1 MFFQVTAMGYFSVE
15 AMRIFA
21 CKCDF
26 VEEVVEHFC
35 IEQRGIQFL

>member
-1 MFFQVTAMGYFSVE
+1 MGYFLVE

-21 CKCDF
+21 CKFDCID
-26 VEEVVEHFC
+26 EVVEHFC